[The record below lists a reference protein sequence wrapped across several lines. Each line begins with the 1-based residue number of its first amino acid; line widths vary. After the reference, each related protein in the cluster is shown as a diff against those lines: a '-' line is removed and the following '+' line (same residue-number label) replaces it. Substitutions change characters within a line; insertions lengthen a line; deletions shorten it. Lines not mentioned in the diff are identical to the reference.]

1 MRSSKK
7 RVKMFEYFRS
17 KIHNHGMVFLQETDS
32 SEKSQNKWHNEFKEE
47 LHFSHGKN
55 NSCGVMIWF
64 INTKKHFGSKTSKAS
79 KGRIPIIEI
88 TIEEVHFILVNLYN
102 ANTQVE
108 QIKTLCELG
117 LLLDEFLLDDSKT
130 IIIAGDLNLLFYSNL
145 ETSGDLEFSY
155 PEKNMYFKGLTK
167 TALQRWS

>member
-88 TIEEVHFILVNLYN
+88 VIEEVRFILVNLYN
-102 ANTQVE
+102 ANNQVE
-108 QIKTLCELG
+108 QIKTLC
-117 LLLDEFLLDDSKT
+117 DSKT

-145 ETSGDLEFSY
+145 ETSGGSPTLKKKYIS
-155 PEKNMYFKGLTK
+155 KGLRKQPSRGILKKSNFIEIT
-167 TALQRWS
+167 L